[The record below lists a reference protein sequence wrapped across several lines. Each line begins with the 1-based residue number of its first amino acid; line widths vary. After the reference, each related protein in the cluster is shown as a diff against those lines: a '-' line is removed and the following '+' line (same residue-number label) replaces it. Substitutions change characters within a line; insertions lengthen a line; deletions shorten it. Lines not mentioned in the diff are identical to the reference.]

1 MDRVQRIDAHR
12 GQILPIFCLMLALLL
27 LPVAGLAV
35 DGGLLLSSHATLVGA
50 AQAAAEAAA
59 QAVDVTAIQDD
70 DTFQLCAVPDG
81 GANCGNG
88 VGSVGEVV
96 ADVIAA
102 SYPSSPPACTDEGTA
117 PLPHAGAQGSGCA
130 YDVVSNCAP
139 AASTES
145 VAGPPPDGVTVLTWQ
160 TVQLPLLVFPGW
172 TSVRLSASATAWME
186 HGFTEPSST
195 PSEGTSAC

>member
-1 MDRVQRIDAHR
+1 MDRAHRTKRQR

-59 QAVDVTAIQDD
+59 QAVDVTAIQKE

-88 VGSVGEVV
+88 VGTVGQVVREV
-96 ADVIAA
+96 ITA
-102 SYPSSPPACTDEGTA
+102 SYPSLPSACTNDGNS
-117 PLPHAGAQGSGCA
+117 PLSDIPGQGSGCA
-130 YDVVSNCAP
+130 FDVVSNCASKVSAP
-139 AASTES
+139 S
-145 VAGPPPDGVTVLTWQ
+145 VVGSPPDGVAVLTWQ
-160 TVQLPLLVFPGW
+160 TVQLPLSVFPGW
-172 TSVRLSASATAWME
+172 SSVRLSASATAWME
-186 HGFTEPSST
+186 HGFAAQSSAT
-195 PSEGTSAC
+195 GVGVGSC